1 MSKVI
6 VLLLVVCSLPG
17 FASQKRVKVKKHGS
31 VDRAKVT
38 EPAKVPLDPEAI
50 NNPATMDAV
59 GPEAKG
65 NAVVRAQILLDRFHF
80 SPGEIDGRYGD
91 NLRVAV
97 RGFQN
102 DKKLPASGVVD
113 QATWQQ
119 LDADSSP
126 VLVPYTISP
135 DDVKGPFVKIPSDM
149 QEKAKLDALGYE
161 SPEEGI
167 GEKFHID
174 PDLLKDLNPGK
185 NLGNAGE
192 QIMVPNVQRS
202 PSPVKAARVEVSK
215 SQRTVIAY
223 SPDEKILAQYP
234 ATIGSEHDP
243 LPIGDWKITVVKMN
257 PIFNYN
263 PNLFWDAKP
272 EDSKATIKPGPNNPV
287 GLVWMG
293 LSKEHYGI
301 HGTPS
306 PGTIGHTESH
316 GCIRL
321 TNWDAVE
328 LAGMVDVGTP
338 AILKE

>member
-1 MSKVI
+1 M
-6 VLLLVVCSLPG
+6 
-17 FASQKRVKVKKHGS
+17 
-31 VDRAKVT
+31 
-38 EPAKVPLDPEAI
+38 
-50 NNPATMDAV
+50 
-59 GPEAKG
+59 
-65 NAVVRAQILLDRFHF
+65 
-80 SPGEIDGRYGD
+80 PGEIDGLYGD

-97 RGFQN
+97 MGFQN
-102 DKKLPASGVVD
+102 YKKLPASGVVD

-119 LDADSSP
+119 LDTDSSP
-126 VLVPYTISP
+126 ALVPYTISP
-135 DDVKGPFVKIPSDM
+135 EDVQGPFVKIPSDM

-223 SPDEKILAQYP
+223 SPDEKDPCAVPGQRHRQRARPPPDRRLENHRRQDQPDFPLQSQPVLGRKAGGLEKQPSSRAQTILS
-234 ATIGSEHDP
+234 GWS
-243 LPIGDWKITVVKMN
+243 G
-257 PIFNYN
+257 
-263 PNLFWDAKP
+263 WD
-272 EDSKATIKPGPNNPV
+272 
-287 GLVWMG
+287 

-301 HGTPS
+301 HGTPV

-316 GCIRL
+316 G
-321 TNWDAVE
+321 
-328 LAGMVDVGTP
+328 
-338 AILKE
+338 

>member
-1 MSKVI
+1 MRSGPRRRETRLFGRKY
-6 VLLLVVCSLPG
+6 CWTD
-17 FASQKRVKVKKHGS
+17 FTFRQVKSTG
-31 VDRAKVT
+31 AT
-38 EPAKVPLDPEAI
+38 AI
-50 NNPATMDAV
+50 TCAWPSSD
-59 GPEAKG
+59 
-65 NAVVRAQILLDRFHF
+65 
-80 SPGEIDGRYGD
+80 
-91 NLRVAV
+91 
-97 RGFQN
+97 FQN
-102 DKKLPASGVVD
+102 YKKLPASGVVD

-126 VLVPYTISP
+126 ALVPYTISP

-234 ATIGSEHDP
+234 RLSAASTTHSRSETGR
-243 LPIGDWKITVVKMN
+243 LP
-257 PIFNYN
+257 
-263 PNLFWDAKP
+263 
-272 EDSKATIKPGPNNPV
+272 S
-287 GLVWMG
+287 
-293 LSKEHYGI
+293 S
-301 HGTPS
+301 
-306 PGTIGHTESH
+306 
-316 GCIRL
+316 R
-321 TNWDAVE
+321 
-328 LAGMVDVGTP
+328 
-338 AILKE
+338 